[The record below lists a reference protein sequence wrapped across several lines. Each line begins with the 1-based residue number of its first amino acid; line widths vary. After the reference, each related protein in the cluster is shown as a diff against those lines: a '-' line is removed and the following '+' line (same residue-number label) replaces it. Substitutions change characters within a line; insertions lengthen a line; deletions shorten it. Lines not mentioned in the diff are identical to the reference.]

1 MNRLRTLESLRL
13 LASHHAPPCVSIYMP
28 THRRHTGAAEDSI
41 RYRNQVNRVG
51 KLLATSGGAGEARSR
66 VAALEAI
73 ATEEFWT
80 RPQEGLAL
88 FADGNGPQGVSE
100 FRLGS
105 SVPELAVVA
114 DSFHLRPLFREL
126 QRAGRYY
133 LLRLSQGEV
142 ELLAGDEH
150 GLSRVALPGLPRT
163 IEAALGEP
171 VKETFLNVRSI
182 PGAGGGAVFHGH
194 GAGKEPP
201 PEDMLRF
208 FRSVDEALWS
218 ELREQKEPLVL
229 AAPKPY
235 HTPFRSVSRYPH
247 LLREGLQGNYDR
259 SRPDELQQMAWPLV
273 QARIEARISTVLEA
287 YGSRVSARRATDELA
302 EVARCAVQGR
312 VHDLLIADGTH
323 LWGRLDRATGELE
336 LHERQVEAHDDDVLD
351 DLAEAVILR
360 GGDVFALGPERMPSR
375 SPVAAILRW

>member
-1 MNRLRTLESLRL
+1 MNRLLTLESLRL

-28 THRRHTGAAEDSI
+28 THPRHVGGAQDRI
-41 RYRNQVNRVG
+41 RYKNLVGRVG
-51 KLLATSGGAGEARSR
+51 KLLASSASAAEVRAR
-66 VAALEAI
+66 VETLERL

-80 RPQEGLAL
+80 RQLEGLAL

-126 QRAGRYY
+126 QRRGRYF
-133 LLRLSQGEV
+133 LLRLSQGRV
-142 ELLAGDEH
+142 DLFSGDEH
-150 GLSRVALPGLPRT
+150 ALAPVAVPGLPRS
-163 IEAALGEP
+163 IGDALGTP
-171 VKETFLNVRSI
+171 VKEGHANVVSI
-182 PGAGGGAVFHGH
+182 PGPAGGAVFHGH
-194 GAGKEPP
+194 GGGKEPP
-201 PEDMLRF
+201 PEDLLRY

-229 AAPKPY
+229 AAPKSY
-235 HTPFRSVSRYPH
+235 HTPYRSVSRYPH
-247 LLREGLQGNYDR
+247 LLREGLQGNYER
-259 SRPDELQQMAWPLV
+259 SRPDELHQLAWPLV
-273 QARIEARISTVLEA
+273 VERIEARISKVLEA
-287 YGSRVSARRATDELA
+287 YGSRVSSRRATDELF

-312 VHDLLIADGTH
+312 VYDLLIADGMH
-323 LWGRLDRATGELE
+323 LWGRLDRSTGELE
-336 LHERQVEAHDDDVLD
+336 LHERQMDAHDDDVLD

-360 GGDVFALGPERMPSR
+360 GGDVFALEPGRMPSR